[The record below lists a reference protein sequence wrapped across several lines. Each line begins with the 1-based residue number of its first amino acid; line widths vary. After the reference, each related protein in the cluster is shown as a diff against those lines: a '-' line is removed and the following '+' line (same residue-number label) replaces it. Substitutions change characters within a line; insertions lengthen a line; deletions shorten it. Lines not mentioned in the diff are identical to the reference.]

1 MTTGSAGAANAATMR
16 EKERHGRPAASHDA
30 FFETLASYREE
41 VLLELRSLIPDNGY
55 RAVLYDLMLEYP
67 LREGKGFRPAL
78 CLAACQACGGR
89 MADAVTSAAA
99 LELFHNAFLIHDDLE
114 DGSLSRRGSP
124 TLHAKY
130 GVGIAANVGDGMNV
144 LALGT
149 LLRNVELIG
158 LERALST
165 VREAEQMARESVEG
179 QAIELDWIR
188 FNRADLTVRDYLT
201 MCRKKT
207 CWYTCIAPLRIGA
220 LIAGLAGERLRVFNS
235 FGFHV
240 GAAFQIQDDVLNLT
254 AEERLYGKEIG
265 GDIAEGKRTVMFV
278 HLAGSVRA
286 HDRRRLIRIYGKERL
301 RKTPADIE
309 FVRSRM
315 DECGSIDFA
324 RTLAHR
330 LALRAGLIFERD
342 LGWIPASPH
351 RRFLAQMIDYM
362 ITRRL

>member
-1 MTTGSAGAANAATMR
+1 MSPRAAPAVEATMR
-16 EKERHGRPAASHDA
+16 AKEQEARPPAGHDE
-30 FFETLASYREE
+30 FFDTLAHYRDE
-41 VLLELRSLIPDNGY
+41 VLAELRALIPDNPY
-55 RAVLYDLMLEYP
+55 RDVLYDLMLEYP

-78 CLAACQACGGR
+78 CLAACQGCGGR
-89 MADAVTSAAA
+89 LGDAVTSAAA

-158 LERALST
+158 LEKALAT
-165 VREAEQMARESVEG
+165 VREAERMARESVEG

-188 FNRADLTVRDYLT
+188 FNRADLGVRDYLL

-207 CWYTCIAPLRIGA
+207 CWYTCIAPMRIGA
-220 LIAGLAGERLRVFNS
+220 LIAGAPPERLRLFNS

-240 GAAFQIQDDVLNLT
+240 GAAFQIQDDILNLT

-265 GDIAEGKRTVMFV
+265 GDIAEGKRTVMVV
-278 HLAGSVRA
+278 HLLASARSR
-286 HDRRRLIRIYGKERL
+286 DRRRLVRIYGKDRRE
-301 RKTPADIE
+301 KTEAELD
-309 FVRSRM
+309 FVRAGM
-315 DECGSIDFA
+315 DQYGSIDFA
-324 RTLAHR
+324 RALAHR
-330 LALRAGLIFERD
+330 LALRAESLFERD
-342 LGWIPASPH
+342 LRWIPASSH
-351 RRFLAQMIDYM
+351 RRFLGQMIDYM

>member
-1 MTTGSAGAANAATMR
+1 MTTARAGAADAATMR
-16 EKERHGRPAASHDA
+16 EKERLGGPGASHDA
-30 FFETLASYREE
+30 FFETLAAYREE
-41 VLLELRSLIPDNGY
+41 VLTELRSLIPDNGY
-55 RAVLYDLMLEYP
+55 RGVLYDLMLEYP

-158 LERALST
+158 LERALAI
-165 VREAEQMARESVEG
+165 VREAERMARESVEG

-188 FNRADLTVRDYLT
+188 FNRSDLTVRDYLL

-220 LIAGLAGERLRVFNS
+220 LIAGLSGDRLRVFES

-254 AEERLYGKEIG
+254 AEEHLYGKEIG
-265 GDIAEGKRTVMFV
+265 GDIAEGKRTVMVV
-278 HLAGSVRA
+278 HALGSAPARERA
-286 HDRRRLIRIYGKERL
+286 RLVRIYGKDRL
-301 RKTPADIE
+301 DKTPAE
-309 FVRSRM
+309 VAFVRSLM
-315 DECGSIDFA
+315 DDCGSIDFA
-324 RTLAHR
+324 RDLAHR
-330 LALRAGLIFERD
+330 LALRASTIFERD
-342 LGWIPASPH
+342 LRWIASSPH
-351 RRFLAQMIDYM
+351 RRFLDQMIDYM